1 MVEINDENVL
11 RQEII
16 ESQRSQAEFL
26 KWKLIAVAAIGGL
39 ALSYSGVDDPKKSFW
54 SGLDQR
60 FLLCLIPII
69 CAYVDLISIHLM
81 LRIVVIG
88 TYLRKTK
95 ELLPNQ
101 ETKDYE
107 SFLCD
112 IRKLKDGHPFMLEL
126 HALHGSSILISLLVL
141 VFGLII
147 FFTNPEGWAF
157 VVSGLGGMVFTIVL
171 MHDFTNRVNRIAEMS
186 ILRQGVKVEV

>member
-1 MVEINDENVL
+1 MVETSDEYVL

-39 ALSYSGVDDPKKSFW
+39 ALSYTGVDDPKRTFW

-81 LRIVVIG
+81 LRIVAIG

-95 ELLPNQ
+95 ELLTNQ

-112 IRKLKDGHPFMLEL
+112 IRKLKGGNPFLLEL
-126 HALHGSSILISLLVL
+126 LALHGSSILIALLVV
-141 VFGLII
+141 VFGGFITK
-147 FFTNPEGWAF
+147 TNSEGWVF
-157 VVSGLGGMVFTIVL
+157 VVSGLGGAAFTIGL
-171 MHDFTNRVNRIAEMS
+171 IHDFFNRVNRIAEIS
-186 ILRQGVKVEV
+186 ILRQG